1 MSARFARDEE
11 ITSWRED
18 GWVLLDGLIGTDEID
33 AATADLREVFPT
45 PEQYHADPRARPRSG
60 SVGLRRYAN
69 RTCGRPVAQGSVRS
83 NGKARRVPVPRI
95 WRAEPAARAPRDR
108 DFVERAL

>member
-11 ITSWRED
+11 ITTWRED

-33 AATADLREVFPT
+33 AATVDLREVFPT
-45 PEQYHADPRARPRSG
+45 LEQYHADPAGETEKWLGRPPP
-60 SVGLRRYAN
+60 YAN

-83 NGKARRVPVPRI
+83 NTGG
-95 WRAEPAARAPRDR
+95 RASFRSPDLAP
-108 DFVERAL
+108 